1 MCVCMCGL
9 FLCDLNLT
17 TSAVRAASGT
27 FVREWLLC
35 ARVCPC
41 LFLLSLVSLCCN
53 KKFESRHSLSGST
66 ENADSGAFIMHIG
79 AVTFWPPMSPMKRF
93 RLSLLS
99 NFAFS
104 LSLSCWHPSRQRC
117 VFIVDMATKKGST
130 RWVDRSLSHHHHNM
144 SNHGIELGPYRAK
157 CQLRSADG
165 FSVVT
170 LCLS

>member
-104 LSLSCWHPSRQRC
+104 LSLVGTHLASDVSLLLIWQQKRALHDGLIGLFHIITTTCL
-117 VFIVDMATKKGST
+117 IMALNLAPIALSANCA
-130 RWVDRSLSHHHHNM
+130 RLMDSL
-144 SNHGIELGPYRAK
+144 L
-157 CQLRSADG
+157 
-165 FSVVT
+165 
-170 LCLS
+170 